1 MTQPIWVLAV
11 VAQPGEPASVSIHP
25 THLAAEAWLRSGWDP
40 EGDFQGL
47 DFDGLLERLRVD
59 CAIVATVEPCVPDWL

>member
-25 THLAAEAWLRSGWDP
+25 THPAAEAWLRSGWDP
-40 EGDFQGL
+40 EGDFQSM
-47 DFDGLLERLRVD
+47 DFDGLL
-59 CAIVATVEPCVPDWL
+59 C